1 MMPLRTVRRD
11 APWQWLRAGWNDFRM
26 APGVCLA
33 YGAIFVAIGALFV
46 FGLVAVGMSSTIPVA
61 LSGFALV
68 GPALAV
74 GIYQVSRAFEK
85 GEIPRFRVIISRFP
99 QRIAQIGFLS
109 ILLGLLL
116 MIWMRVAQI
125 LLVVLAP
132 FAPLEPSAFLNF
144 LFTDGSGLT
153 LLAVGTV
160 FGGVL
165 ATLSFAISVIAFP
178 LLVDRDVDAIT
189 ALATSFNAVLKQP
202 FVMFTWAWLI
212 AFIIGAG
219 IAVFGVGL
227 AVAFPWIALATWH
240 AYRDFMPKEEG

>member
-26 APGVCLA
+26 ASRVCLT
-33 YGAIFVAIGALFV
+33 YGAIFVALG
-46 FGLVAVGMSSTIPVA
+46 GLIILGMMAVGASSTIPVA

-85 GEIPRFRVIISRFP
+85 GKTPRFRVIISRFP

-116 MIWMRVAQI
+116 MMWMRVAQI

-132 FAPLEPSAFLNF
+132 FAPLEPNAFLNF

-160 FGGVL
+160 FGGIL
-165 ATLSFAISVIAFP
+165 ATLAFAISAIAFP

-212 AFIIGAG
+212 AFVIGAG
-219 IAVFGVGL
+219 IAFFGIGL
-227 AVAFPWIALATWH
+227 AIAFPWIALATWH
-240 AYRDFMPKEEG
+240 AYRDFMPAD

>member
-26 APGVCLA
+26 APGVCLV

-227 AVAFPWIALATWH
+227 AIAFPWIALATWH
-240 AYRDFMPKEEG
+240 AYRDFMPKEVG